1 MKRTRSSQFEMMSEE
16 SNIAMPPEEII
27 EDRSLE
33 CQNRE
38 EIPTS
43 ATKELGNHP
52 SKKVI
57 TELLENQ

>member
-1 MKRTRSSQFEMMSEE
+1 MMSEK
-16 SNIAMPPEEII
+16 SNITMPLEEII
-27 EDRSLE
+27 EDRSME
-33 CQNRE
+33 YQNGE
-38 EIPTS
+38 EMPTS